1 MKKLIY
7 MAVSI
12 LAIASSIPAAQ
23 ATGSPR
29 YLKVTH
35 IIHSGAHPNNAR
47 CPNPTHHFEIH
58 VQGSAISALS
68 IDIPEEIKISKG
80 IEVTNQ
86 SGNRINAQVSINNKK
101 ATVVFSQPVPAETIL
116 SINMNGVRTPMYNG
130 FTWLYPVYGTIPGMN
145 QEIPLGT
152 VRIQTY

>member
-1 MKKLIY
+1 MKKIIY

-29 YLKVTH
+29 ALRVTH
-35 IIHSGAHPNNAR
+35 IIHSGAHPDNAR
-47 CPNPTHHFEIH
+47 FPNPTHHFEIQ
-58 VQGSAISALS
+58 VQGSALSALS
-68 IDIPEEIKISKG
+68 IDIPEGIKIRNG

-86 SGNRINAQVSINNKK
+86 SHNRIDAQVSINNKK
-101 ATVVFSQPVPAETIL
+101 ATVIFSQPVPVETIL
-116 SINMNGVRTPMYNG
+116 SINMNGVQTTTYNG

>member
-1 MKKLIY
+1 MKKITY

-12 LAIASSIPAAQ
+12 FAIASSIPAVH
-23 ATGSPR
+23 ATGSHR
-29 YLKVTH
+29 DFRVSH
-35 IIHSGAHPNNAR
+35 IIHSGAHPNR
-47 CPNPTHHFEIH
+47 DRFPNPTHHFEIH
-58 VQGSAISALS
+58 VQGSALLALS
-68 IDIPEEIKISKG
+68 IDIPEGIKISNG

-86 SGNRINAQVSINNKK
+86 SGNRIDAQVSINNKK

-116 SINMNGVRTPMYNG
+116 SINMNGVQTPNYNG
-130 FTWLYPVYGTIPGMN
+130 FTWLYPVYGKISGMN

>member
-7 MAVSI
+7 MAGSI
-12 LAIASSIPAAQ
+12 LAIASAIPAVH
-23 ATGSPR
+23 ATKSHWD
-29 YLKVTH
+29 LKVTH

-47 CPNPTHHFEIH
+47 FPNPTHHFEIH
-58 VQGSAISALS
+58 VQGAALS
-68 IDIPEEIKISKG
+68 SLSIALPDGIKIRNG

-86 SGNRINAQVSINNKK
+86 SDNRIDAQVSINNKK